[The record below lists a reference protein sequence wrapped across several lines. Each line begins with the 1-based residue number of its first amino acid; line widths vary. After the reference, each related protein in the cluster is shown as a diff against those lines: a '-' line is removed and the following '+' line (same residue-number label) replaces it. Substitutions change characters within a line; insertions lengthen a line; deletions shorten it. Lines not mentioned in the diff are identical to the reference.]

1 MSESCSWW
9 RKATRY
15 STARL
20 TGSQIRT
27 ILRHLE
33 IAGEH
38 CRELTDQAMR
48 ELRLSDPISLLIAY
62 FNFCPRH
69 MGLRIMPAMASGV
82 TDQIWRLSDQ
92 LVGSAA

>member
-1 MSESCSWW
+1 
-9 RKATRY
+9 
-15 STARL
+15 L

-27 ILRHLE
+27 ILGHLE
-33 IAGEH
+33 VAGGH

-48 ELRLSDPISLLIAY
+48 ELRLGDPISLLIAY
-62 FNFCPRH
+62 FNFCPLPV
-69 MGLRIMPAMASGV
+69 GLRITPAMASGV